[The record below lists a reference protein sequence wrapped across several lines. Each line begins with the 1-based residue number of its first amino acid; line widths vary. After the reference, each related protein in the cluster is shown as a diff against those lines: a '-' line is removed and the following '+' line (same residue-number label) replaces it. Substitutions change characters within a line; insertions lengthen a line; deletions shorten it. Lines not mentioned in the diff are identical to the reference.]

1 MDEAFTIIGK
11 LYVEILNMQK
21 YIELLQGQI
30 KEKDK
35 KVSELQS
42 ANSINEQQ

>member
-1 MDEAFTIIGK
+1 
-11 LYVEILNMQK
+11 MQK

-35 KVSELQS
+35 KISELQS
-42 ANSINEQQ
+42 VNTVNEQ